1 MLTPVPMTRDLDPA
15 YRALVSSTQGEL
27 LRAGRL
33 LTGAWPDAETLLRS
47 TLAWALGA
55 WEVLA
60 DDPAAVVRL
69 KQRLI
74 ATYLVGADTGR
85 ARSAPGPERSGAARS
100 DVDRPGPYGPIPL
113 GAAGPPTGAARSEV
127 DPFGAQGP
135 PRLGA
140 DRRPTALPRSE
151 VDPFGAQ
158 GPPRLG
164 ADRGPAG
171 VSRSDAD
178 RFGAQ
183 GRPGLSA
190 EPATDTDRSGVG
202 TYTPAGPGTDPSPR
216 SDTAFRSRPGSVSRY
231 DGVHG
236 GGTAPAEPAEPGS
249 HELPGAV
256 TSDPNSRRSSGTAD
270 EGEPRP
276 RRDHPPGTAP
286 GLGGTSTDEV
296 PGRTSSGDA
305 RTPGPRRNE
314 PGADPAGTI
323 DEGAAPDTSD
333 PRADSAGRRWSSLRE
348 DRSAS
353 RGADALADGAA
364 GLPSEPPTPAAAGGP
379 GSRDAGAAG
388 DSAGP
393 DAAGAGPGSLTDY
406 LLTPRSGDDRMG
418 DRIAR
423 SNRGATA
430 AAGGEGAPAAGRS
443 RPDGAPSRL
452 TEPGSERAR
461 DPRRRPP
468 GAAARAPDGAGTAAA
483 NGGTGLVAS
492 LSTLDP
498 EGRALVVSRYYLGL
512 SAAEIGEILGDDAE
526 EVTIAAA
533 RLRSGLPHPLLR

>member
-15 YRALVSSTQGEL
+15 YRALVSSTEGEL

-85 ARSAPGPERSGAARS
+85 ARSAPGADGSGAARS

-140 DRRPTALPRSE
+140 DRRPTGVPRSE
-151 VDPFGAQ
+151 VD
-158 GPPRLG
+158 
-164 ADRGPAG
+164 
-171 VSRSDAD
+171 
-178 RFGAQ
+178 RFGVH
-183 GRPGLSA
+183 GLSA
-190 EPATDTDRSGVG
+190 EPATDTGRSGPDRFDAYAPPG
-202 TYTPAGPGTDPSPR
+202 LGTDPSPR
-216 SDTAFRSRPGSVSRY
+216 SDTALRSRPGSVSRY

-236 GGTAPAEPAEPGS
+236 GATAPSQPSS
-249 HELPGAV
+249 HEPPAAV

-270 EGEPRP
+270 EGKPRP
-276 RRDHPPGTAP
+276 PRDHPPGTAP
-286 GLGGTSTDEV
+286 GLGGTSTGEV
-296 PGRTSSGDA
+296 PGRASSGDA

-314 PGADPAGTI
+314 PGADPAGMI
-323 DEGAAPDTSD
+323 DEGAAPDTPD
-333 PRADSAGRRWSSLRE
+333 RRADSAGRRWSSLRE
-348 DRSAS
+348 DRLAS
-353 RGADALADGAA
+353 RGADAQADGAA
-364 GLPSEPPTPAAAGGP
+364 GLPGEPPAPGSAGGP
-379 GSRDAGAAG
+379 GSREAGAAG
-388 DSAGP
+388 DSAGR
-393 DAAGAGPGSLTDY
+393 DAVGAGAGSLTDY

-430 AAGGEGAPAAGRS
+430 AVGGEGVPAAGRS
-443 RPDGAPSRL
+443 RPDGVPSRL
-452 TEPGSERAR
+452 TDPGSERAR
-461 DPRRRPP
+461 DPRRRPD
-468 GAAARAPDGAGTAAA
+468 GAAARAPDGAGAAAA
-483 NGGTGLVAS
+483 NGGTALVAS